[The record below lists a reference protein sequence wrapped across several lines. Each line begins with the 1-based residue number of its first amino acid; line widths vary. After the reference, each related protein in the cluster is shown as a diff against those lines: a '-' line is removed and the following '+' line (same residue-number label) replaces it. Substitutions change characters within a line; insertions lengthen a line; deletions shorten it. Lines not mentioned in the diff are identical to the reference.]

1 VARDRLLIELE
12 SQIRSLRTQVSN
24 IFIYVTPLAWQCAW
38 DSAGEVWQIFPL
50 MQIREPIGLCKNREQ
65 KEENKLEI
73 QITDIWGEH
82 FLLGGLIT
90 SSSHHEIASQ
100 RDACAVLCA
109 SHFSNVLRTTK
120 TQTRFLIRILANSPL
135 LRPHSPAYSL
145 INMQMGSARDSQLH
159 AVLIVRVAL
168 EAGKRY
174 TSWPKPAWKPAPS
187 SRPKEGE
194 ESTQRWVES
203 ILCNRLLC
211 KTRNDGKVL
220 SRIFVFFVALFW
232 FWNFTISG
240 CHFFSLPNWVKTQ
253 IKFRFFSFLSY
264 WLFCSE
270 VINAFCLPQQKW
282 HTRNRTLWA
291 RKWRDLLGTE
301 NLIRFL

>member
-1 VARDRLLIELE
+1 
-12 SQIRSLRTQVSN
+12 
-24 IFIYVTPLAWQCAW
+24 
-38 DSAGEVWQIFPL
+38 
-50 MQIREPIGLCKNREQ
+50 
-65 KEENKLEI
+65 
-73 QITDIWGEH
+73 
-82 FLLGGLIT
+82 
-90 SSSHHEIASQ
+90 
-100 RDACAVLCA
+100 
-109 SHFSNVLRTTK
+109 VLRTTK

-174 TSWPKPAWKPAPS
+174 SSWPKPAWKPAPS

-211 KTRNDGKVL
+211 KTRNDRKVL

-253 IKFRFFSFLSY
+253 IKISIFFHFFLVDYFVLKSLTLFVYRNKNDIQEIELYGLENDATY
-264 WLFCSE
+264 WVLR
-270 VINAFCLPQQKW
+270 I
-282 HTRNRTLWA
+282 
-291 RKWRDLLGTE
+291 
-301 NLIRFL
+301 